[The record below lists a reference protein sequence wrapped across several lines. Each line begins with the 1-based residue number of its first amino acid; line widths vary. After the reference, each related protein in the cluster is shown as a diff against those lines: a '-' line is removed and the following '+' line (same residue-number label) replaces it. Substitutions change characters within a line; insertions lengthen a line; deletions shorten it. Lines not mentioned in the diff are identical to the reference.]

1 MFKFLRRVTPAA
13 FMALAGMTLLHYI
26 DKPTAIEYLPVTDPT
41 SIPVEQNPTPST
53 QPSTQPNPST
63 QPTLKPTSP
72 SKPTPTKSKK
82 PTIKPTPSN
91 PVIKPTPVV
100 EPTPANNLINKTVV
114 GDSINNPY
122 GATQVKVVIKDSKID
137 DIIVLSA
144 PAGRSA
150 QYTNF
155 SVPKLKAAVIKA
167 QSANVSL
174 VSGATYTSDAYL
186 RSVQSALDKI

>member
-1 MFKFLRRVTPAA
+1 
-13 FMALAGMTLLHYI
+13 MALAGMTLLHYI

-41 SIPVEQNPTPST
+41 SIPVDQSPTPST

-63 QPTLKPTSP
+63 QPTLKPTSSTKP
-72 SKPTPTKSKK
+72 TPTKSKKPTIKPTPTKSKK

-91 PVIKPTPVV
+91 PVTKPTPVV
-100 EPTPANNLINKTVV
+100 EPTPANNLINKIVV

-122 GATQVKVVIKDSKID
+122 GATQVKVVIEDSKIV
-137 DIIVLSA
+137 DIVVLSA

-155 SVPKLKAAVIKA
+155 SVPKLKSAVIKA

>member
-1 MFKFLRRVTPAA
+1 
-13 FMALAGMTLLHYI
+13 MALAGMTLLHYI

-41 SIPVEQNPTPST
+41 LIPVDQNPTPSA

-63 QPTLKPTSP
+63 QPTLKPTS
-72 SKPTPTKSKK
+72 ST
-82 PTIKPTPSN
+82 KPTPSN
-91 PVIKPTPVV
+91 PVIIPTPVV

-137 DIIVLSA
+137 DIIVLSS
-144 PAGRSA
+144 PGGRSA